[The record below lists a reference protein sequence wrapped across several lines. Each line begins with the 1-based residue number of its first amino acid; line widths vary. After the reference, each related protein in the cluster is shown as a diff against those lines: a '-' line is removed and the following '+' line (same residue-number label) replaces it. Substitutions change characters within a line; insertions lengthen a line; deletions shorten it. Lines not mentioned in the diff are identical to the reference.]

1 MNAFSDDAIF
11 EDLSFGTPI
20 FEVPSFEKNEKAEMD
35 KISIFL
41 NNHFY
46 IKQIFEESI
55 STVEDEFDPEI
66 YEISKP
72 EADEMMEKIISIVE
86 SLHESG
92 LSIDLSNEFKRYMH
106 TFKGSVRMA
115 GSNKLG
121 MLAHRLESLLDYI
134 EERNINIFD
143 IKTILEREISKIEF
157 LMNYPNK
164 ELSAKNLQWLDSI
177 KDDET
182 IEDKLTVEEKEI
194 TENLTEEEKKEFKEE
209 KVIQKQELMVKEQK
223 QFIRVVA
230 DKVDHMINEAGDI
243 RLARTTLEGLLKN
256 NKKSLTDLKNSS
268 SKLIEMVKEI
278 QLQAET
284 QIQSKKNTMENAED
298 FDPLEFD
305 RFTRLQE
312 LTRFMN
318 EAVADVQETVSSMES
333 IFRVQENSIAQQSIL
348 TNSLL
353 ANLMKVRLLP
363 MESISDRL
371 YKITRNTSKELQ
383 KLVTLELN
391 GEKTEMDRLVLEKI
405 TSPIEHLLRN
415 CIAHG
420 IESPKD
426 RIEKNKIQVGK
437 IKIDTIADGN
447 FIVIKI
453 QDDGAGINASKVKS
467 IAVKKGLIKESDVL
481 SQKEVVELIFKPGFS
496 TAETVSHVAG
506 RGVGMD
512 VVKSEIA
519 ALGGY
524 VDVETTEG
532 LGTVFKI
539 TLPVAIVTNQTMLV
553 SVMDKLIAIPTA
565 LIEEVISI
573 KQDKIKT
580 AYDSKSLNFKNMNK
594 EFVYAGHLLG
604 LLNIGKLPEIKVYN
618 SVIRVVY
625 KDKELFVHVDKII
638 TTNEIL
644 IKSVGPIYGKIEGIL
659 GATLMGDGTQGFVI
673 NPILLKQHF
682 EKNIRNIKSND
693 GNTNTEVKRKSN
705 LTIMIVDDS
714 ITVRRATTKVLEKYG
729 YNIVTAKD
737 GSDGLE
743 QLQIVIPDI
752 ILSDIEMPKMD
763 GFEFAR
769 NIKNIDTYKNIPI
782 IMITSRTADKHK
794 KLAFEIGVEGFL
806 GKPYK
811 EDELIENI
819 LKLTSKASD

>member
-1 MNAFSDDAIF
+1 MNEFNDDSIF
-11 EDLSFGTPI
+11 EDVSFETPV
-20 FEVPSFEKNEKAEMD
+20 FEVPSYEKLEKTELD
-35 KISIFL
+35 KVSVFL
-41 NNHFY
+41 NNHSY
-46 IKQIFEESI
+46 IKQIFEEAI
-55 STVEDEFDPEI
+55 STVEDEFDAEI

-72 EADEMMEKIISIVE
+72 EADEMMEKMMPIIESID
-86 SLHESG
+86 ESG
-92 LSIDLSNEFKRYMH
+92 LSSDISNELKRYMH

-121 MLAHRLESLLDYI
+121 MLSHRLESLLDYI
-134 EERNINIFD
+134 EERNINIFE
-143 IKTILEREISKIEF
+143 IKAILEREMSKVQF
-157 LMNYPNK
+157 LMEDPNQ
-164 ELSAKNLQWLDSI
+164 ELSKKQLEWLDSI
-177 KDDET
+177 KDDEK
-182 IEDKLTVEEKEI
+182 IEEKLTVEEQEI
-194 TENLTEEEKKEFKEE
+194 TENLTTEEKKEFKEE
-209 KVIQKQELMVKEQK
+209 KVVQKQELMVKEQK

-230 DKVDHMINEAGDI
+230 DKVDDMINEAGDI

-256 NKKSLTDLKNSS
+256 NKKSIADLRNSS
-268 SKLIEMVKEI
+268 AKLIEMVKEI

-284 QIQSKKNTMENAED
+284 QIQAKKDTMENFED

-318 EAVADVQETVSSMES
+318 EAVADVQDTVSSMES
-333 IFRVQENSIAQQSIL
+333 MFRVQENSIAQQSIL
-348 TNSLL
+348 TNNLL
-353 ANLMKVRLLP
+353 SNLMKVKLLP

-383 KLVTLELN
+383 KLVSLELN

-420 IESPKD
+420 IENPKD
-426 RIEKNKIQVGK
+426 RLEKNKPQVGK
-437 IKIDTIADGN
+437 IKIDTFADGN
-447 FIVIKI
+447 FIILKI
-453 QDDGAGINASKVKS
+453 QDDGAGINAAKVKS
-467 IAVKKGLIKESDVL
+467 IAVKKGLIKESDNL
-481 SQKEVVELIFKPGFS
+481 SKKKVVELIFKPGFS
-496 TAETVSHVAG
+496 TAETVSQVAG

-524 VDVETTEG
+524 MDVETNEG
-532 LGTVFKI
+532 SGTVFTI
-539 TLPVAIVTNQTMLV
+539 TLPVAVATNQTMLV

-565 LIEEVISI
+565 LIDEVTSI
-573 KQDKIKT
+573 KQDKIT
-580 AYDSKSLNFKNMNK
+580 EAYNNKKINFKNNNSD
-594 EFVYAGHLLG
+594 FVYAGHLLG
-604 LLNIGKLPEIKVYN
+604 LLGSNKLPELKVYN
-618 SVIRVVY
+618 SVIKVSY
-625 KDKELFVHVDKII
+625 KDKVLFVHVDKII
-638 TTNEIL
+638 ITNEIL

-659 GATLMGDGTQGFVI
+659 GATLMGDGTQGLVV
-673 NPILLKQHF
+673 NPVLLNQHF
-682 EKNIRNIKSND
+682 ENNIRTITVND
-693 GNTNTEVKRKSN
+693 DNSNTEVKRKSN
-705 LTIMIVDDS
+705 LTVMIVDDS

-743 QLQIVIPDI
+743 QLQIVIPDV

-769 NIKNIDTYKNIPI
+769 NVKNIDTYKNIPI

-794 KLAFEIGVEGFL
+794 NLAFEIGVEGFL

-811 EDELIENI
+811 EYELIENI
-819 LKLTSKASD
+819 LKLTSKVRG